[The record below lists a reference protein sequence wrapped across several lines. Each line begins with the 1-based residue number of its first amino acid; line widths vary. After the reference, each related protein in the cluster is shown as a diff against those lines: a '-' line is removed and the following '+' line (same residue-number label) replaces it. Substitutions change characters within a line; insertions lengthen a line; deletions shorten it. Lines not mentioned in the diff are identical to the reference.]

1 MKFSVVICV
10 YGKDNSKYFQQA
22 MDSIIQQTLLP
33 DDIVIVVDGPVP
45 LSIENI
51 IKSYEVKKEVRVKRL
66 QKNQGHGNARRIG
79 LRLAKFD
86 YVALMDADDISM
98 ADRFE
103 RQISIAEKHPEYSVI
118 GGNIEEFDDI
128 TGNSLGKRIV
138 PKTDYEIKKYL
149 KSRCPFNQMTVLLK
163 KADVEKAG
171 GYLDWYLNEDYYL
184 WIRMVLSGAIF
195 YNCQAILVR
204 VRGGNDMY
212 KRRGGWKLF
221 INESKLYW
229 YMYKNKLISVSHC
242 AYNIILR
249 LLVQVLMP
257 NSVRRIVYK
266 KFARKNENSR
276 KRI

>member
-10 YGKDNSKYFQQA
+10 YGKDNSKHFQQA
-22 MDSIIQQTLLP
+22 MDSIIKQTLLP

-51 IKSYEVKKEVRVKRL
+51 IKFYEVKKEVRVKRL

-98 ADRFE
+98 EDRFE
-103 RQISIAEKHPEYSVI
+103 RQIFIAENHPEYSVI
-118 GGNIEEFDDI
+118 GGNIEEFDDA

-138 PKTDYEIKKYL
+138 PEKDYEIKKYL
-149 KSRCPFNQMTVLLK
+149 QSRCPFNQMTVLLK

-171 GYLDWYLNEDYYL
+171 GYLDWYFNEDYYL
-184 WIRMVLSGAIF
+184 WIRMALSGAIF

-204 VRGGNDMY
+204 VRSGNDMY

-229 YMYKNKLISVSHC
+229 YMYKNKLIPAIHC
-242 AYNIILR
+242 VYNIILR

-257 NSVRRIVYK
+257 NSVRRIVYR
-266 KFARKNENSR
+266 KFAREK
-276 KRI
+276 